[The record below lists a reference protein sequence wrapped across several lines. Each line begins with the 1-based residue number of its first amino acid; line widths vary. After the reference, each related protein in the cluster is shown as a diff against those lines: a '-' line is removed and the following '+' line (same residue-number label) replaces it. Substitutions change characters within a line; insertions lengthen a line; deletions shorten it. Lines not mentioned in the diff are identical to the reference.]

1 MSVTFYAFG
10 IRGEVMNTNKVILK
24 PLFKKKSDPLTLL
37 LKDIFKENK
46 NAMSYL
52 GALSIGLGFSEVNTV
67 SAEDNIEEVII
78 DAGATKG
85 TSQPIIVHTKN
96 KSKTEKTSAA

>member
-1 MSVTFYAFG
+1 
-10 IRGEVMNTNKVILK
+10 MNTNKVILK

-67 SAEDNIEEVII
+67 SAEDNIEEVIVT
-78 DAGATKG
+78 A
-85 TSQPIIVHTKN
+85 
-96 KSKTEKTSAA
+96 SKRESNLQDLPMSVLSLIHI